1 MAYTTSKAVGG
12 LATVLSIGSTPVVV
26 GEILSI
32 SQSGRS
38 VKTDPTTNMQ
48 STAEEFIPTLMSPG
62 TYDVSFNRI
71 GGDLGQVAMEAAF
84 SALTTSPITIQEP
97 KGFFT
102 TSGPKYSFNA
112 IVTELNYSY
121 DPTKNIE
128 GKAKLMCT
136 GPITLTAGV

>member
-1 MAYTTSKAVGG
+1 MAYTTSKAVSG
-12 LATVLSIGSTPVVV
+12 LATTLAIGATPTVI

-62 TYDVSFNRI
+62 TYDITFNRI
-71 GGDLGQVAMEAAF
+71 GADAGQVAMEAAF
-84 SALTTSPITIQEP
+84 SGLTTSAFTIQEP

-102 TSGPKYSFNA
+102 TSGPKYTFNG

-128 GKAKLMCT
+128 GKAKIMCT
-136 GPITLTAGV
+136 GPITLTAGA